1 MNQVSYEQLKLSS
14 RKNLFMFVC
23 LSSKPNL
30 GLTIKS
36 FKFKHNNMF
45 INKVINIRLDLTT
58 YNITSLYVY
67 YSKNI
72 LI

>member
-1 MNQVSYEQLKLSS
+1 
-14 RKNLFMFVC
+14 MFVF